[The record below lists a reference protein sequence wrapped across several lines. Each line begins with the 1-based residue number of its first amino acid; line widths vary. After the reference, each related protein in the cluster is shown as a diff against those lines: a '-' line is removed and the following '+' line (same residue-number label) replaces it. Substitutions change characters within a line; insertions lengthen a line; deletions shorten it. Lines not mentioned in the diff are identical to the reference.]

1 VHVACRGLA
10 VKHTDM
16 IVNVTHTRKYRQAQF
31 MRALLLGYTIVSS
44 ARIAGIS
51 ERTAFYWLKD
61 ETFQAERKRLAA
73 LLSEVEQEELKR
85 LCVESVQKSYYDK
98 YPRERN

>member
-1 VHVACRGLA
+1 MSLNG
-10 VKHTDM
+10 
-16 IVNVTHTRKYRQAQF
+16 THTRKFRQHAF

-44 ARIAGIS
+44 ANLAGIS

-85 LCVESVQKSYYDK
+85 LCVESVQKSYYDRF
-98 YPRERN
+98 PRERN